1 MEGAVPG
8 RVTEMPA
15 MALANC
21 VASIKSIPPL
31 GATACR
37 GDGLVG
43 AIAVC
48 HSSRYFRYDGLLI
61 VGAWRG
67 DSIGGMPVDAKL
79 QAILD
84 AGKALGRKPV
94 ELQTPAEARAER

>member
-31 GATACR
+31 GATAW
-37 GDGLVG
+37 LEPLPF
-43 AIAVC
+43 AIRRDISVMTVC
-48 HSSRYFRYDGLLI
+48 LL
-61 VGAWRG
+61 
-67 DSIGGMPVDAKL
+67 S
-79 QAILD
+79 
-84 AGKALGRKPV
+84 ALG
-94 ELQTPAEARAER
+94 AEIV